1 MQINRYHCLNEQQNN
16 TQWRMCSAAMMAVA
30 YALTERF
37 IVEITVAP
45 SDTVNA
51 DKDLQNS
58 AGSATCSITW
68 SENDQIG
75 HKVVSN
81 FHKLEQTIC
90 SFFTR
95 KTVHMHGYIYTIQLY
110 GWMRSKGVSTS
121 EAITASNFL
130 CSSTSFSVHSII
142 FMQ

>member
-1 MQINRYHCLNEQQNN
+1 MQINRCHCLNEQQNN

-30 YALTERF
+30 YALIERF